1 MGRWAL
7 NGVREFTE
15 LSESSMLRTE
25 SWGKEEAGERVGEG
39 EES

>member
-1 MGRWAL
+1 MGWAL
-7 NGVREFTE
+7 NGVGVFTE
-15 LSESSMLRTE
+15 LSDSNMLRTE